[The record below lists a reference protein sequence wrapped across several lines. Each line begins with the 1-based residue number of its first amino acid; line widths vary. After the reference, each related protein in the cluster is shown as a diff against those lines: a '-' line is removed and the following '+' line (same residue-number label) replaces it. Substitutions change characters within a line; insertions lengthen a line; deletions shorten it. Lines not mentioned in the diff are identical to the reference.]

1 MNISCHLYFY
11 NVHSFVDFDPI
22 REGCL
27 VPDFKNKSG
36 SQEDLFHIKL
46 GSECYISCYP
56 TLERQQSDKYAHEL
70 YLHLNTFLCHS
81 ITANAYLH
89 VHLYVKL

>member
-1 MNISCHLYFY
+1 MYFLSFVFY

-36 SQEDLFHIKL
+36 SQEDLFHIKW

-56 TLERQQSDKYAHEL
+56 TLERQQSDEYAHEL